1 MDEKKRRFSVG
12 GIIVAAIMGLVVLG
26 NLIIFLKAD
35 LPVEGPYAL
44 RIISFMMFLV
54 PTIAMLVRSFRP
66 PVGFWRG
73 LETLFGGILVGI
85 SLIHLTV
92 LVSGRF
98 DAVNIVTLL
107 IFLVSG
113 VILLKLGFEAPT
125 KAQKKKKS

>member
-12 GIIVAAIMGLVVLG
+12 GIIVAAIMGLAFLG

-35 LPVEGPYAL
+35 LPVEDAYTL
-44 RIISFMMFLV
+44 RIISFMMLLV

-73 LETLFGGILVGI
+73 LQTLFGGILVGI
-85 SLIHLTV
+85 SLIHLTM
-92 LVSGRF
+92 LVTVRF
-98 DAVNIVTLL
+98 DAVTIVTFL

-113 VILLKLGFEAPT
+113 VILLKLGFKAPT
-125 KAQKKKKS
+125 

>member
-12 GIIVAAIMGLVVLG
+12 GIIVAAIMGLAFLG

-35 LPVEGPYAL
+35 LPVEDAYTL
-44 RIISFMMFLV
+44 RIISFMMLLV

-85 SLIHLTV
+85 SLIHLTM

-98 DAVNIVTLL
+98 DAVTIVTFL

-113 VILLKLGFEAPT
+113 VILLKLGFKAPT
-125 KAQKKKKS
+125 